1 MMLLIHKINN
11 NLLIKIQA
19 INSNRCPHQACHLLQ
34 IWCLH
39 QIWCHHLLTWCLLH
53 QQCNNKL
60 ILLMKMMIYTLKENY
75 SKEEQIGEQKEEK
88 MWTHYL
94 EIQMRRL
101 TSTNQLQIKTLQHN
115 LLSLKTINQS
125 SKMVYLEVQI

>member
-1 MMLLIHKINN
+1 
-11 NLLIKIQA
+11 
-19 INSNRCPHQACHLLQ
+19 
-34 IWCLH
+34 
-39 QIWCHHLLTWCLLH
+39 
-53 QQCNNKL
+53 
-60 ILLMKMMIYTLKENY
+60 MKMMIYTLKENY